1 MAWNKLQIE
10 SDIKTFLERLR
21 KLGLEVNIKETKRYK
36 EIRIYYTNIEYQK
49 NLVNELMREHKIRRK
64 YLKYISNLWSDYIKI
79 RVFEGLYY
87 NTLRDLISLRDALK
101 EIYQNYNESKYLDL
115 LRQEIYNKFNRFL
128 DDYRNIIVNE
138 GILKEIE
145 SKYYEFLNKRIEY
158 NDEIKNFEEWLN
170 SIQSKDKYEIV
181 KYIKE
186 RIKALGFN
194 KFKILKIE
202 NGKVF
207 ILTYENRYFKH
218 GWNYEN
224 NKFYIIDIREK
235 NIIDVSDKI
244 GDAYKELVDYD
255 KVYDLERIDMNRLL
269 QKNL

>member
-49 NLVNELMREHKIRRK
+49 SLIDELIREHKIKKK

-79 RVFEGLYY
+79 RVLEGFYY
-87 NTLRDLISLRDALK
+87 NTLKELITLRNILK
-101 EIYQNYNESKYLDL
+101 EIYENYNESKYLDL
-115 LRQEIYNKFNRFL
+115 LRQEIYNKFNRFM
-128 DDYRNIIVNE
+128 DDYKHIIENE
-138 GILKEIE
+138 KILKELE
-145 SKYYEFLNKRIEY
+145 NKYIEFLNKKLEY
-158 NDEIKNFEEWLN
+158 SDEIKNFEEWLN
-170 SIQSKDKYEIV
+170 SIQQKDKYKVV

-186 RIKALGFN
+186 KIKALGFN

-202 NGKVF
+202 NGRVF
-207 ILTYENRYFKH
+207 ILTYENRYFRH

-224 NKFYIIDIREK
+224 NRFYIIDLREN

-255 KVYDLERIDMNRLL
+255 KVYDFSNIDMNKLL
-269 QKNL
+269 QK